1 MALSQKELGDIGEK
15 IAQKYLKNKGY
26 EIIELN
32 YRIKQGEIDLIG
44 KLPDNSLVFFEVKTR
59 KFLSGKYGLPEESV
73 NYFKQKK
80 LRKTAEFF
88 LYEKG
93 YNPLETNW
101 RFDVLAIILNT
112 EEKKAIIRHIDN
124 AF

>member
-1 MALSQKELGDIGEK
+1 MPLSRKELGDIGEK

-32 YRIKQGEIDLIG
+32 YRKKQGEIDLIG
-44 KLPDNSLVFFEVKTR
+44 KLPDNSLVFFEIKTR
-59 KFLSGKYGLPEESV
+59 SLLSGKYGLPEESV
-73 NYFKQKK
+73 NYFKQNKI
-80 LRKTAEFF
+80 RKTAEFF

-93 YNPLETNW
+93 YDPLETNW
-101 RFDVLAIILNT
+101 RFDVLAIIFDAK
-112 EEKKAIIRHIDN
+112 EKKAIVRHISN